1 MLTPHSDER
10 EGLRRAMYKD
20 HDRREGHSNRIQ
32 QARELEGEGKS
43 PFILNI
49 PVLQSRR
56 SSAEAN
62 FPDEQ
67 QLGGLD
73 KEPEQSV
80 LNVRPTNSIT
90 KAKAGRRAPRPMKKS
105 RQGFPYPS
113 FPAGVTKNIASTF
126 ARSLGSKST
135 IIDKETLEAITEAI
149 DQYFEQLSIDLG
161 VFANH
166 AGRRKIGEND
176 VIAVMLRQRQVS
188 ATTTPFSLA
197 KKYLSGELLQGI
209 RMPIAKV
216 GRLKRR
222 HPLTVIDR
230 DGVEGVE

>member
-20 HDRREGHSNRIQ
+20 HDRREGHSNRVQ

-161 VFANH
+161 VFASH

-176 VIAVMLRQRQVS
+176 VIAVMLR
-188 ATTTPFSLA
+188 
-197 KKYLSGELLQGI
+197 Y
-209 RMPIAKV
+209 
-216 GRLKRR
+216 
-222 HPLTVIDR
+222 VIPTL
-230 DGVEGVE
+230 GPA